1 MTWAMA
7 MSRQSFGAFFKAC
20 RIKAGMTLREFCLRN
35 GFDPGNL
42 SRLERGLL
50 PPPQAHDKLE
60 EYASALG
67 LKKGSDQWYEF
78 FDLSAAEAGRIP
90 KDLLSVATLIAA
102 KPRPCRGCALPGLGR
117 PRHPDE
123 AIGIPST

>member
-1 MTWAMA
+1 MTMTQ
-7 MSRQSFGAFFKAC
+7 RSFGAFFKAC

-42 SRLERGLL
+42 SRMERGLL
-50 PPPQAHDKLE
+50 PPPRAHDKLE

-78 FDLSAAEAGRIP
+78 FDLAAAEAGRIP
-90 KDLLSVATLIAA
+90 QDLLSDKEVVEKLPVVFRTL
-102 KPRPCRGCALPGLGR
+102 RGEKISDANLDALIEKIRG
-117 PRHPDE
+117 
-123 AIGIPST
+123 A